1 MRLLIAI
8 NRRALAIDISLG
20 TWEDGDEGTE
30 VHELASDTEIDDNS
44 ATEVGARTGFTPNR

>member
-1 MRLLIAI
+1 MRLLLAI